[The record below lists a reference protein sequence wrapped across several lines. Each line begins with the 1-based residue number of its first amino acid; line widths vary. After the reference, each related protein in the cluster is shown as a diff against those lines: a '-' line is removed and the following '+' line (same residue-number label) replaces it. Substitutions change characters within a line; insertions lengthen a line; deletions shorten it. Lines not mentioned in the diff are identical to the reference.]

1 MSSNGKVMINLASG
15 SLADPERVTVAARFP
30 ARQGNDVI
38 QRRGG
43 CLGSGHMSQV
53 IGPS

>member
-1 MSSNGKVMINLASG
+1 MPTRVPYAYLRPESSALPPQTAQ
-15 SLADPERVTVAARFP
+15 AA
-30 ARQGNDVI
+30 
-38 QRRGG
+38 